1 MKNFRKIIMVAFLI
15 LGATFNAQAQSAQ
28 VMQLQE
34 TSERLYGEFRELA
47 ANKNYAEAIVP
58 IKELINYLDTT
69 TVYNDKSINIPKQ
82 ALDAQKA
89 MYQYDLACCYAIMG
103 KKKMAME
110 TLTASVGN
118 GYDNYGNM
126 CWDNDLASL
135 KKDKKFQALLG

>member
-1 MKNFRKIIMVAFLI
+1 MI
-15 LGATFNAQAQSAQ
+15 LGTALNVQAQSSQ
-28 VMQLQE
+28 LMQLQQD
-34 TSERLYGEFRELA
+34 SERLYGEFRELVS
-47 ANKNYAEAIVP
+47 NKNYTEAIVP
-58 IKELINYLDTT
+58 LKELINILDTT

-103 KKKMAME
+103 KKKMALE
-110 TLTASVGN
+110 ALTASVGN

-135 KKDKKFQALLG
+135 KKDKKFQ